1 MTEYH
6 KIQNVYKRDM
16 ENKKL
21 LEGKWTLPEFEYL
34 AHNQWIFTEKVDGTN
49 IRIMIDIDSI
59 TFGGRTDQA
68 QIPAQ
73 LMNRLNERFL
83 PLTDEL
89 CSLFGGNACLYGE
102 GYGAK
107 IQKGGGNYRSDQDFV
122 LFDVLCD
129 GWWLRRD
136 DVADVAEQ
144 LEIDVVPVLGR
155 GTLFDAVAW
164 AKMGITSTWGMFE
177 AEGIVARP
185 EVELKTR
192 SGNRIITKIKGRDF
206 RM

>member
-21 LEGKWTLPEFEYL
+21 LEGKWTLPESEYL

-49 IRIMIDIDSI
+49 IRIMIGTDSI

-89 CSLFGGNACLYGE
+89 CSLFGGA
-102 GYGAK
+102 
-107 IQKGGGNYRSDQDFV
+107 
-122 LFDVLCD
+122 
-129 GWWLRRD
+129 
-136 DVADVAEQ
+136 
-144 LEIDVVPVLGR
+144 
-155 GTLFDAVAW
+155 
-164 AKMGITSTWGMFE
+164 
-177 AEGIVARP
+177 
-185 EVELKTR
+185 
-192 SGNRIITKIKGRDF
+192 
-206 RM
+206 